1 MVARI
6 LIADDHDL
14 VRGMLR
20 KLFSEVGFDVTEAV
34 DGADCIDSFQRQP
47 VDIILCDILMPNHGA
62 FDLRQCEAHGCGI
75 RCEVIRWAAALTNLL
90 YAGFR

>member
-47 VDIILCDILMPNHGA
+47 VDIIFCDILMPNHGA
-62 FDLRQCEAHGCGI
+62 LICVSVRRMG
-75 RCEVIRWAAALTNLL
+75 AA
-90 YAGFR
+90 YAAKLSAGQRP